1 MNRAESARLLVLVCA
16 VWGLSFP
23 ATDFALHYFDPFFIL
38 VGRFLIATVLL
49 GAALLYTGKFH
60 FTKNE
65 LKAGLITGSVFFVC
79 VLTQIIGQLTVNPSS
94 SAFITSLFVIFVPLL
109 LALQHRRVPSGQ
121 VVVCA
126 LVAFFGMGLLSGAT
140 VSITGGE
147 WLTLLSALFWAV
159 HVILISHYGKI
170 DSLRLVFLE
179 MSAVLWLCILAF
191 PFAGHMPST
200 WPLEPLL
207 AIAFLGIFVGALGY
221 VGQTF
226 AQKQLP
232 AAQASSILL
241 MQAVFAAFFGALLF
255 GVVLSPVQWVGAGL
269 IFAGMWGAQK
279 FG

>member
-109 LALQHRRVPSGQ
+109 LALQHRRVPSGTGSFYAPFNTNRSK
-121 VVVCA
+121 A
-126 LVAFFGMGLLSGAT
+126 LRIDPVGSGNFAMAAGEDFY
-140 VSITGGE
+140 GGAPGRE
-147 WLTLLSALFWAV
+147 
-159 HVILISHYGKI
+159 
-170 DSLRLVFLE
+170 DRL
-179 MSAVLWLCILAF
+179 A
-191 PFAGHMPST
+191 
-200 WPLEPLL
+200 
-207 AIAFLGIFVGALGY
+207 
-221 VGQTF
+221 
-226 AQKQLP
+226 P
-232 AAQASSILL
+232 ARW
-241 MQAVFAAFFGALLF
+241 FC
-255 GVVLSPVQWVGAGL
+255 
-269 IFAGMWGAQK
+269 
-279 FG
+279 